1 MPRVLET
8 AENGDDVAVS
18 VEDILDTYS
27 PRTKDMV
34 IKYPQIM
41 EARSGGKRLVA
52 LEKEFDVSSSTIGY
66 YATRSMCP
74 KVYTMLESCRWLPL
88 KKSDDLDFL
97 VGYVHDHGYIPKSM
111 RTAKVWNA
119 DMFELQ
125 RIKKRMQIVF
135 KRNFRIT
142 KDRRIYVIN
151 TDSLTARALHLAG
164 VPVGKKVK

>member
-1 MPRVLET
+1 MPRVLEI

-34 IKYPQIM
+34 IKYPRIM
-41 EARSGGKRLVA
+41 EARAGGKRLNE

-66 YATRSMCP
+66 YATKSMRP
-74 KVYTMLESCRWLPL
+74 KVYMMLESCKWLPL
-88 KKSDDLDFL
+88 KKSEDLDFI
-97 VGYVHDHGYIPKSM
+97 VNYVHDHGYVPK
-111 RTAKVWNA
+111 RLHTAKIWCA
-119 DMFELQ
+119 DSHELNRVRQ
-125 RIKKRMQIVF
+125 RLQKVFRKKFSV
-135 KRNFRIT
+135 KR
-142 KDRRIYVIN
+142 DRRIYIIY